1 MFTTNFTKDL
11 PLKKSV
17 LVSCLDQKLADTS
30 KWDCKI
36 ISFGATSLDQPIL
49 CEYNLCEYLHPRY
62 TPNKRPPHSMSYFE
76 FDHNTFVGSSKDM
89 VLLMKQHITVICRN
103 AGFNIYVCHSVV
115 KDVGTRLA
123 RISFKCSHNRDPVV
137 LKKNEGTFTEG
148 LVQMNGIKK
157 QNVKVPHGH
166 QRNSKNMKSSNS
178 TGKRSNSHGRE
189 IRKTSSQ
196 RPNCCENKCDFQFKI
211 FCCAHNQRWYLGIN
225 TTNDGTTSQLGSH
238 HNGHHYLRPELSQCK
253 IDEASNEET
262 ELIKQCTTLGL
273 TESFIALLLE
283 ARSDRFGYFSKKQ
296 ISYIRSKILAID
308 AVCNHRDKQSSA
320 EKLIEKFDNMIK
332 NGEDMQYV
340 ALVHSSNDGYLIK
353 MPPGRPPK
361 KINGAGGYGKIV

>member
-62 TPNKRPPHSMSYFE
+62 TPNTRPPHSMSYFE

-148 LVQMNGIKK
+148 LEQMNGIKK
-157 QNVKVPHGH
+157 
-166 QRNSKNMKSSNS
+166 
-178 TGKRSNSHGRE
+178 
-189 IRKTSSQ
+189 
-196 RPNCCENKCDFQFKI
+196 
-211 FCCAHNQRWYLGIN
+211 
-225 TTNDGTTSQLGSH
+225 
-238 HNGHHYLRPELSQCK
+238 
-253 IDEASNEET
+253 
-262 ELIKQCTTLGL
+262 
-273 TESFIALLLE
+273 
-283 ARSDRFGYFSKKQ
+283 
-296 ISYIRSKILAID
+296 
-308 AVCNHRDKQSSA
+308 
-320 EKLIEKFDNMIK
+320 
-332 NGEDMQYV
+332 
-340 ALVHSSNDGYLIK
+340 
-353 MPPGRPPK
+353 
-361 KINGAGGYGKIV
+361 